1 MKSPALSQ
9 IIPEDQQNCLKHL
22 SNFVVDD
29 CEDIKNGYKFIF
41 TFETN
46 PYFENETLIKEW
58 GNIFNYMW
66 TAHFF
71 FGFFLWH

>member
-46 PYFENETLIKEW
+46 PYFENETFIKE
-58 GNIFNYMW
+58 
-66 TAHFF
+66 
-71 FGFFLWH
+71 